1 MKKHTFSFSSEG
13 FCISA
18 IFQVSNQIPIISFA
32 FCFIFLFLRIHIV
45 GVTAMATSQERLG
58 PVRLKISNIFPK
70 KLIRNTIR
78 LKKQKVMNPVVRETD
93 SYK

>member
-1 MKKHTFSFSSEG
+1 M
-13 FCISA
+13 
-18 IFQVSNQIPIISFA
+18 
-32 FCFIFLFLRIHIV
+32 V

-70 KLIRNTIR
+70 KLIRNTVR